1 MNKIAPFCVKI
12 HPNCG
17 IALSKTD
24 LIPFSTEPEVMEQNQ
39 FLGGD
44 SQYIDPFS
52 IRLRFSSFCCGRS
65 RGDVI
70 TELRKSTLLEKKQPL
85 KYIS

>member
-24 LIPFSTEPEVMEQNQ
+24 LIPFGTELEVMEQNQ

-44 SQYIDPFS
+44 SPDIEFLNEQEGGVYGQYLRTTS
-52 IRLRFSSFCCGRS
+52 IEC
-65 RGDVI
+65 
-70 TELRKSTLLEKKQPL
+70 
-85 KYIS
+85 